1 MSIVDFQHIKTN
13 MVGEV
18 AVVEVLP
25 KELRFPQ
32 QARELGTELTLV
44 AGQDWSQQL
53 LVNMRHTKYLSSTGF
68 AILFNLVKQVKDQ
81 GGKIKFCSLDPE
93 VRIGADIIGLDKFA
107 AIHETEHEALKAFS
121 QSEAGGPVVAQ

>member
-1 MSIVDFQHIKTN
+1 MSTVDFQHIKTN

-25 KELRFPQ
+25 KELRFPP

-44 AGQDWSQQL
+44 AGQDWAKQL
-53 LVNMRHTKYLSSTGF
+53 LINMRHTKYLGSTGF

-81 GGKIKFCSLDPE
+81 GGKMKFCRLDPE
-93 VRIGADIIGLDKFA
+93 VRIGADIIGLDKVSS
-107 AIHETEHEALKAFS
+107 IHETEHEALKAFS
-121 QSEAGGPVVAQ
+121 Q